1 MSSFFI
7 NFSIL
12 SALAAVLLPPLIEWL
27 FRRRKRRTELP
38 TIRFLLDSKQQKKIR
53 RQDRLLLI
61 LRMLA
66 IFLLISAISRPLLQ
80 RGLTG
85 ENHRNVILLL
95 DGTASMH
102 QQVDVT
108 TSFRL
113 AQKKAAAVVRALPE
127 GTTVSVVYLGHSVR
141 VPVEQ
146 STDLHTA
153 AAQVEKLRA
162 GSGAAPI
169 DSALTYIREF
179 IRQHDIQATEL
190 YVFSDFQKHT
200 WLRQG
205 AAALDTSRALNDLSG
220 VSEPFLVDVG
230 GNAEFN
236 YLATMLRPVENV
248 LSAGKP
254 VKFQAMFETR
264 GQPPAGARGT
274 VTFLVDGVKK
284 DVREFTADS
293 DAATFEFEFSFP
305 DAGEYMVEA
314 VIDGD
319 GHRADNQRL
328 YLCSVPKN
336 IDVLILDETS
346 EQQEPKSLFLARAI
360 RPPGH
365 AAMEKLSHFDV
376 KTIRPDRIS
385 YENLSEYAVV
395 ILTATSQL
403 NDILVGQLEA
413 YAADGGAVWFFM
425 GDAVNLFDYNSRLY
439 KEGKG
444 LLPCR
449 LLSKESVV
457 VAETTPALFLN
468 YRDTSHPGLAQ
479 FARFGDS
486 QHAVLQQYVKLAGN
500 EQEDSAFRVV
510 APLSDKS
517 PAIVEKRFGRGITL
531 LSNTTPGP
539 EWTYMAG
546 LSDYPILIQ
555 ELLRYLLGNP
565 DAEVNLN
572 IGDRFQQPVFVS
584 TQHLSLKLPDG
595 NKVRLTPRKQN
606 ENDELLTI
614 SFEGTTQ
621 QGLYQIEAIEEV
633 APRRR
638 FVVNQSVEEGDLA
651 RLTEDEF
658 DEAFS
663 VSGLTWIGPRRT
675 VEDFAANLHT
685 ITEVAPW
692 LLCILLGSLTVETLL
707 AWRFGRR
714 REEVAA

>member
-7 NFSIL
+7 NYWIWP
-12 SALAAVLLPPLIEWL
+12 ALAAVLLPPLIEWL

-38 TIRFLLDSKQQKKIR
+38 TIRFLLDSRQQKKVR
-53 RQDRLLLI
+53 RQDRLLLL

-66 IFLLISAISRPLLQ
+66 ILLLVSAISRPLLQ

-85 ENHRNVILLL
+85 ENRRNVIVVL
-95 DGTASMH
+95 DGTASMN

-113 AQKKAAAVVRALPE
+113 AQKKAAAVVRALPDE
-127 GTTVSVVYLGHSVR
+127 TTVSVVYLGHNVS

-146 STDLHTA
+146 TTDLRTA
-153 AAQVEKLRA
+153 AARIDKLRA

-169 DSALTYIREF
+169 SAALTYVKDF
-179 IRQHDIQATEL
+179 IQQHDIAAAEL
-190 YVFSDFQKHT
+190 YVFSDYQKYT

-205 AAALDTSRALNDLSG
+205 ADAVETSRALNALAEVG
-220 VSEPFLVDVG
+220 EPFLVDVG
-230 GNAEFN
+230 GQAEFN
-236 YLATMLRPVENV
+236 YLATLLQPVENV

-254 VKFQAMFETR
+254 VTFQAMFETR
-264 GQPPAGARGT
+264 GQPPANARAT
-274 VTFLVDGVKK
+274 VTFLIDGVKK
-284 DVREFTADS
+284 DVREIDS
-293 DAATFEFEFSFP
+293 GSESAALEFAFNFP
-305 DAGEYMVEA
+305 DAGEYLVEA
-314 VIDGD
+314 VIEGD
-319 GHRADNQRL
+319 GHRADNGRM
-328 YLCSVPKN
+328 YLCTVPEN
-336 IDVLILDETS
+336 VDVLILDETAD
-346 EQQEPKSLFLARAI
+346 QPEPKSMFLARAI

-365 AAMEKLSHFDV
+365 AALEKLSHFDV
-376 KTIRPDRIS
+376 KTIPPDRIS

-395 ILTATSQL
+395 ILTATSRL
-403 NDILVGQLEA
+403 NDVLVGQLEA
-413 YAADGGAVWFFM
+413 YVSDGGAVWFFM
-425 GDAVNLFDYNSRLY
+425 GDAVNLFDYNSRLF
-439 KEGKG
+439 KDGKG

-449 LLSKESVV
+449 LDSKQSTGAE
-457 VAETTPALFLN
+457 ETTPAVYLN
-468 YRDTSHPGLAQ
+468 YGDASHPGLAN
-479 FARFGDS
+479 FARFSDS
-486 QHAVLQQYVKLAGN
+486 QNAVLRQYVKLAADDQN
-500 EQEDSAFRVV
+500 DSTIRVV

-517 PAIVEKRFGRGITL
+517 PAIIEKRFGRGVTL

-539 EWTYMAG
+539 EWTYMSG
-546 LSDYPILIQ
+546 MSDYPILIQ
-555 ELLRYLLGNP
+555 ELLRYLLGSP

-606 ENDELLTI
+606 AGDELPI
-614 SFEGTTQ
+614 VSFEQTTQ

-638 FVVNQSVEEGDLA
+638 FVVNQSAEEGDLA
-651 RLTEDEF
+651 RLSSSEF
-658 DEAFS
+658 DDAFS
-663 VSGLTWIGPRRT
+663 VDGLTWIGPERT
-675 VEDFAANLHT
+675 VEDLAANLHT

-692 LLCILLGSLTVETLL
+692 LLCVLLGSLSLETLL